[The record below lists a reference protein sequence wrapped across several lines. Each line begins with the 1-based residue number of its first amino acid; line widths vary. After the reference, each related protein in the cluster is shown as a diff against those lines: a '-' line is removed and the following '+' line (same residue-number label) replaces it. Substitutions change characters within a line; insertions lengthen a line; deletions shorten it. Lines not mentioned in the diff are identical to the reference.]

1 MTLLILLHGGLTTTT
16 SAFGPSLSLNG
27 GLTTTTSA
35 FGPPLTLSRLQRA
48 PAAFVSST
56 SSSSSSSRVFRAEK
70 TSTSISS
77 SISTSSTSTSAST
90 DAPDDNEDNDN
101 DAIMQSLTP
110 ELRRMTKAFQAIGD
124 DKLRYK
130 QLLYM
135 ANQLPSMDKSS
146 MIAPNKVPGCLSTVY
161 IDGRATVQTVVEKD
175 ENDGLEGDNNNN
187 NKKLLIEFTGDSD
200 GLLTKGL
207 VALLVRGLSNSTAS
221 AIQRIDPAFIARAGI
236 SASLTPGRNNGFL
249 NMLAVMKRRA
259 LQLEEAAIRLQE
271 QAAATPATDSENSSS
286 SDALELEASTSTTI
300 ASSST
305 STSTTPMYDA
315 IIQKL
320 QKLQPT
326 QLVLT
331 NVSHQH
337 AGHAGMKDSSN
348 TQESHFELDIVADA
362 FDGLNLIKRHQLVY
376 MMLSKEMPQIHALQI
391 IRAKTPAEIA
401 VKQEKLKLP

>member
-1 MTLLILLHGGLTTTT
+1 M
-16 SAFGPSLSLNG
+16 
-27 GLTTTTSA
+27 
-35 FGPPLTLSRLQRA
+35 
-48 PAAFVSST
+48 
-56 SSSSSSSRVFRAEK
+56 
-70 TSTSISS
+70 
-77 SISTSSTSTSAST
+77 STSSTSTSAST
-90 DAPDDNEDNDN
+90 AAPDDNDDNSD

-175 ENDGLEGDNNNN
+175 ENDGIEEGDS
-187 NKKLLIEFTGDSD
+187 KKQQLVIEFTGDSD

-207 VALLVRGLSNSTAS
+207 VALLVRGLSNNTAS

-259 LQLEEAAIRLQE
+259 LQLEQEAAMSE
-271 QAAATPATDSENSSS
+271 APAVSDSSSSSS
-286 SDALELEASTSTTI
+286 SDALEQE
-300 ASSST
+300 ST
-305 STSTTPMYDA
+305 STSITSSSPSTFTPMYDA
-315 IIQKL
+315 MMEQV

-326 QLVLT
+326 QLILT

-337 AGHAGMKDSSN
+337 ADHAGMKDASN

-376 MMLSKEMPQIHALQI
+376 MMLSNEMPQIRSLQI
-391 IRAKTPAEIA
+391 IRAKTPAEVA
-401 VKQEKLKLP
+401 EEQEKP